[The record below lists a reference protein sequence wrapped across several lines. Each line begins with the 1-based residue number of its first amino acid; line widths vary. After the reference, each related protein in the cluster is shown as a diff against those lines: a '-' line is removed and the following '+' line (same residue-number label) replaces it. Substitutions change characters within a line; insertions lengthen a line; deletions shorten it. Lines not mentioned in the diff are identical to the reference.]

1 MVNQSWTA
9 PVHLMVC
16 IFFGQLSGP
25 KKAHCLYHKTP
36 MLAWQQ
42 LRQNFPEPN
51 SCTLVHQ
58 DLESS
63 DESYIL
69 TVCPEAEPKHFRA
82 VLVVQLPDDGWHS
95 WGDSFF
101 AGLLDGAYKGACSH
115 LNRPLI
121 GDLRQISAHYYLILS
136 LRNFNRGCPLL
147 PATSDQTDQ
156 TVTVSAGEELGMA
169 RWQEFQSQNAD
180 GKLHLAE
187 YLQLFL
193 ERLDL
198 SLRIYESWGGQQLVP
213 YQCVVLREEWK
224 EIRSLVFLALRFQK
238 AAYRRLHGGTTAP
251 SLVEDAAPR
260 VTPSSVSGTVS
271 GATDELSCRV
281 VVRKTFL
288 ELQEETLEVQE
299 QVKRTK
305 SEPTLEP
312 KTLVA
317 C

>member
-1 MVNQSWTA
+1 MKQSWTA

-25 KKAHCLYHKTP
+25 KKVHCLYHKTP

-42 LRQNFPEPN
+42 LRQNFPKPN
-51 SCTLVHQ
+51 ACTLVHQ
-58 DLESS
+58 DVEESS
-63 DESYIL
+63 DEAEAYIV
-69 TVCPEAEPKHFRA
+69 TVCPEAEPNHFRA
-82 VLVVQLPDDGWHS
+82 VLVFQLPEDGWNS

-101 AGLLDGAYKGACSH
+101 ASMLDEAYKGACSH
-115 LNRPLI
+115 FNRPII
-121 GDLRQISAHYYLILS
+121 GDLRQISADYYLFLS

-147 PATSDQTDQ
+147 PASSASLDPI
-156 TVTVSAGEELGMA
+156 VTVSAGEELGMA
-169 RWQEFQSQNAD
+169 RWQEFRTRSAD

-198 SLRIYESWGGQQLVP
+198 SLTIYESWGGQALVP
-213 YQCVVLREEWK
+213 YQCVVLRKEWEEV
-224 EIRSLVFLALRFQK
+224 RSLVCFALRFQK

-251 SLVEDAAPR
+251 SLVEDVAPR
-260 VTPSSVSGTVS
+260 VTESVETE
-271 GATDELSCRV
+271 GATRNPLSCRV
-281 VVRKTFL
+281 VIRKTFL
-288 ELQEETLEVQE
+288 ELQEEVQDK
-299 QVKRTK
+299 VLKRNK

-312 KTLVA
+312 KTIEVA